1 MKIIKHIEE
10 FILLMI
16 SASAIKCIFSFYSDD
31 DHLVSQRGREILNK
45 RHNGHKEV

>member
-10 FILLMI
+10 FIILMI
-16 SASAIKCIFSFYSDD
+16 SASAIKCIFSFHSD

-45 RHNGHKEV
+45 RHNGHKQV